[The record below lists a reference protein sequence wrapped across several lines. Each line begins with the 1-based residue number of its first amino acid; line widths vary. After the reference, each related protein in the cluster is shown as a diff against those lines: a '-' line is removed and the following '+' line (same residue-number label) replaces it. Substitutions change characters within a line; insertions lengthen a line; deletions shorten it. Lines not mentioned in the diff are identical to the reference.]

1 MLRCIRAVCLVRFG
15 DGSIPS
21 QFIYILFY
29 VSSHAP
35 FKRCN
40 MPGIKRYF
48 PSIYLPN
55 SGKRLKYVASRGNN
69 LSDYVPSRVTR
80 LRRRGTKKYRR
91 SFASVRRYRGR
102 RSGRTRRGLTVA
114 KVLRSLTPRHSVSYA
129 SAGKVQVGSSTAVG
143 PSCVYYFPNQRNT
156 LSDYTNTTGTVGTNA
171 RIINGSSITQVFPN
185 FLDMSTIGSRIS
197 TIDGNST
204 YTSSTFFSPSVKFWA
219 GDYKVST
226 KMVNQ
231 SNGQAIVHIYTCVA
245 RRDIPNSQNSFYN
258 IMANGLREKLS
269 SNDSTLTYAYA
280 GGEDDYMRDDTL
292 SPYDSS
298 KFCSYFKVISRKIV
312 MNAGDIKLCYLNKRG
327 MSIINPAV
335 YSSLASNTATWNT
348 GTTDVICRKG
358 AVFQFFKVTG
368 QPTNDTTSRQ
378 FLGLTSPNIIFTH
391 DYSFSYRFNVEAG
404 AVNTRFPATGYANVG
419 TGSIMGEQS
428 DVAAPSTNA

>member
-1 MLRCIRAVCLVRFG
+1 
-15 DGSIPS
+15 
-21 QFIYILFY
+21 
-29 VSSHAP
+29 
-35 FKRCN
+35 
-40 MPGIKRYF
+40 MPGLKRNRVYASRIQSNKRY
-48 PSIYLPN
+48 
-55 SGKRLKYVASRGNN
+55 KYVASRGSN
-69 LSDYVPSRVTR
+69 LSNYVPSKLTRV
-80 LRRRGTKKYRR
+80 RRRSTKKYRR
-91 SFASVRRYRGR
+91 NFVSIRGRRGR
-102 RSGRTRRGLTVA
+102 RSGSTRGGLTVA
-114 KVLRSLTPRHSVSYA
+114 KVLRSLTPRRSVSYA
-129 SAGKVQVGSSTAVG
+129 TAGKVQVGASTAVG

-197 TIDGNST
+197 TIDANST

-231 SNGQAIVHIYTCVA
+231 SNGQAIVYVYTCVA

-269 SNDSTLTYAYA
+269 SNDSALTYGYA
-280 GGEDDYMRDDTL
+280 GSEDDYMRDDTL
-292 SPYDSS
+292 GPYDSG
-298 KFCSYFKVISRKIV
+298 KFCSYFKVSSRKIV

-368 QPTNDTTSRQ
+368 QPTNDTASRQ
-378 FLGLTSPNIIFTH
+378 FLGLTSPDIIFTH
-391 DYSFSYRFNVEAG
+391 DYSFSYRFNAEAG
-404 AVNTRFPATGYANVG
+404 AVNTRFAATGYANVG
-419 TGSIMGEQS
+419 TGSIMTEQGN
-428 DVAAPSTNA
+428 VAAAATDA